1 MGRAQAALSFEYIL
15 GVLQTVSVVDVHAF
29 HSRAMR
35 NLQRGQTMGKV
46 RLCKHKIILVTQHS
60 RHFSLRSE
68 MASETQ
74 YMHQFKSSA
83 KNKGAQ

>member
-1 MGRAQAALSFEYIL
+1 MEEHEQLYIL

-29 HSRAMR
+29 HSRAVW

-46 RLCKHKIILVTQHS
+46 RLWKHKIILVTQHS

-68 MASETQ
+68 IALEMQ
-74 YMHQFKSSA
+74 YVLTDSSKSPA
-83 KNKGAQ
+83 KDKQAK